1 MANCAEKVTLV
12 IFHGERER
20 VVRGNH
26 EVISGMPIAVDLT
39 PEASSILCLFRP
51 APSKKR
57 VLQTCS
63 KVLPLDTPRR
73 EKIQHNF
80 VAVNNEYVRLQQ
92 RTLSCGYSQ
101 GLSYEGVGH
110 VRKTK

>member
-63 KVLPLDTPRR
+63 EGGAPRYATKR
-73 EKIQHNF
+73 KNTAQF
-80 VAVNNEYVRLQQ
+80 
-92 RTLSCGYSQ
+92 CGGQ
-101 GLSYEGVGH
+101 
-110 VRKTK
+110 